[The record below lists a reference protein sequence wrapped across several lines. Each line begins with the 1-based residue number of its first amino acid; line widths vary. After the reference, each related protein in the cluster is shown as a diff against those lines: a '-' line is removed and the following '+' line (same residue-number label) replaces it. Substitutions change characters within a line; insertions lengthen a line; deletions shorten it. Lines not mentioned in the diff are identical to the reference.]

1 MFCDAILFTLYK
13 VMHTELMSA
22 TLTYIAVA
30 FAEHYLGSVLCIDLF
45 FLPEIG
51 LVTERSSN

>member
-1 MFCDAILFTLYK
+1 
-13 VMHTELMSA
+13 MHTELMSA
-22 TLTYIAVA
+22 TLTYMAVA

-45 FLPEIG
+45 FPPEIG